1 LAAAIDITG
10 SPLASIGYG
19 VGYPFGV
26 IGVILFIRFLPK
38 ILGVSLKKAEEDYHS
53 KMKDEFP
60 EILRRNFLVE
70 NENVAGKSIGDLRI
84 RYMTKAVVSRVVH
97 MDWP

>member
-1 LAAAIDITG
+1 LFIFDIDKNIAVGLFTGALTSTPGLAAAIDHTG

-38 ILGVSLKKAEEDYHS
+38 LLE
-53 KMKDEFP
+53 
-60 EILRRNFLVE
+60 NF
-70 NENVAGKSIGDLRI
+70 ACKI
-84 RYMTKAVVSRVVH
+84 
-97 MDWP
+97 